1 MENTFNLLKK
11 IVTMYG
17 VMSGIVLGTVVVLAA
32 VGDSVTSFMW
42 GRSIGVLASA
52 LVTYWLVGR
61 ASKGARW
68 AYVRVRIISVVVP
81 VAIVAVDLIPG
92 LCPMWFLVMQAMCA
106 IALGAAAFVVNAS
119 PVRAAFAKA

>member
-11 IVTMYG
+11 ISTMYG
-17 VMSGIVLGTVVVLAA
+17 VMSGIVLGTVAVLAA
-32 VGDSVTSFMW
+32 LGDSVTSFMW
-42 GRSIGVLASA
+42 GRSAGVLASA
-52 LVTYWLVGR
+52 LVTYWLVDR

-68 AYVRVRIISVVVP
+68 AYVRVRIITVVVP

-92 LCPMWFLVMQAMCA
+92 LCPMWFLVMQAMSA